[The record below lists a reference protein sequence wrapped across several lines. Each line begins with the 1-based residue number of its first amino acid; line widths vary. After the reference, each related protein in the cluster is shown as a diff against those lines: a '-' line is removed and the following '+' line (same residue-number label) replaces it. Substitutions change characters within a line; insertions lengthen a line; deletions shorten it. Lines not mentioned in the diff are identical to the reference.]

1 MTLETKLCF
10 DISKDDKYP
19 YQPYGF
25 GYDIEGKLYLPL
37 TARENT
43 LLNHEIVW
51 NSLSDG
57 YGNKQWRHEK
67 SQQDS
72 NVIGSYG
79 FKDRDGIMREVEYM
93 ADQHGF
99 RARIKT
105 NEPGT
110 APKDPGDVKFE
121 AQPIVM
127 SSHIRHTPHEES
139 HRDDYEPNSSVQHR
153 IQHRLGK
160 MRFAESVPR
169 YTLIPRY

>member
-1 MTLETKLCF
+1 M
-10 DISKDDKYP
+10 
-19 YQPYGF
+19 
-25 GYDIEGKLYLPL
+25 
-37 TARENT
+37 
-43 LLNHEIVW
+43 V
-51 NSLSDG
+51 SLSDG

-93 ADQHGF
+93 ADQNGF

-121 AQPIVM
+121 AQPVI
-127 SSHIRHTPHEES
+127 SSFIRHSPHEEDNR
-139 HRDDYEPNSSVQHR
+139 RDDYEPKSSVQHR
-153 IQHRLGK
+153 VQHRTSR
-160 MRFAESVPR
+160 MRYAASVPK
-169 YTLIPRY
+169 YTFIPYYS